1 MTRISRISAP
11 RATVTAVVLLV
22 VAMLGFGILAE
33 AEFGEAEAVVA
44 TRDAPTSER
53 AGLLDV
59 LRLCRS

>member
-11 RATVTAVVLLV
+11 RATGTAVVLLV

-33 AEFGEAEAVVA
+33 AEFGEAEAVA

-53 AGLLDV
+53 TGLVDL

>member
-1 MTRISRISAP
+1 MSAP
-11 RATVTAVVLLV
+11 RATGTAVVLLV

-33 AEFGEAEAVVA
+33 AEFGQAETVA

-53 AGLLDV
+53 MRLAAL

>member
-1 MTRISRISAP
+1 MTRISRMSAP
-11 RATVTAVVLLV
+11 RATGTAVVLLV

-33 AEFGEAEAVVA
+33 AEFGQAETVA

-53 AGLLDV
+53 MRLADL